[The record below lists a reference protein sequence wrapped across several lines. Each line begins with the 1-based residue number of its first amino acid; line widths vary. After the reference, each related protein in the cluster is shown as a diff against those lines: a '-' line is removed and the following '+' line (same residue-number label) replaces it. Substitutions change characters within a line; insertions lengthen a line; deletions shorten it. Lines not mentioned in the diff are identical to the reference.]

1 MSTTKDYY
9 LKEMEEKSEFDSAT
23 LEDSLFFAQQVFE
36 RALCPFFPVN
46 ETARQIKYNEH
57 LKGDKITLGV
67 KESDL
72 LSVKHILPE
81 AVRISGGRNIDIQ
94 DKKIH
99 IEYKEV
105 PIEVRIITKH
115 YRVLDFLDPVFYA
128 YDTFYLPN
136 PFDLYWRMSRFMH

>member
-1 MSTTKDYY
+1 MDKVPEPT
-9 LKEMEEKSEFDSAT
+9 SAE

-36 RALCPFFPVN
+36 RASCPFFPIH
-46 ETARQIKYNEH
+46 ETARQIKNNEH

-67 KESDL
+67 KLNDF
-72 LSVKHILPE
+72 LSTKHIFPE
-81 AVRISGGRNIDIQ
+81 AVRISGGRNIDIG

-136 PFDLYWRMSRFMH
+136 PFDLYWRMSRFIH